1 MKSTFQKNFID
12 NQLLEILRAC
22 DCGRV
27 GRLGHMFIVFLKDLK
42 LITNYIKVQVKLF
55 GTKP

>member
-27 GRLGHMFIVFLKDLK
+27 GRVGHMFIVFLKDLK
-42 LITNYIKVQVKLF
+42 
-55 GTKP
+55 